1 MRHRRRT
8 PSLLVSAACS
18 AALVLVVS
26 ACSSSSSSD
35 SASTSAASVPSDSA
49 TVTTATDGTQPGG
62 SIASTSAAAPT
73 TTVDAALTDP
83 VGKYL
88 ITSVPK
94 GYRVQDDDLAN
105 TGAADLARAAE
116 EDGASD
122 AQSFLEGIGYQHG
135 YRRIWATQDF
145 GRSIYVALDLLS
157 NEAGAKAYCERT
169 AQNMR
174 NKASLVEGFGVE
186 GRANAVGVRVSDESG
201 SASAVFEAKGSWCIE
216 VLSAGTNDIP
226 AASQREQAATLFL
239 AQYDALTA

>member
-1 MRHRRRT
+1 M
-8 PSLLVSAACS
+8 LA
-18 AALVLVVS
+18 VS
-26 ACSSSSSSD
+26 ACSSSGSSD
-35 SASTSAASVPSDSA
+35 SATTSAAVPA
-49 TVTTATDGTQPGG
+49 ATDNTRPDG
-62 SIASTSAAAPT
+62 STAATSAAAPT

-83 VGKYL
+83 AGKYL

-105 TGAADLARAAE
+105 TGAADLTRAAE

-122 AQSFLEGIGYQHG
+122 ARSFLEGIGYQHG

-145 GRSIYVALDLLS
+145 GRSIYVALDLLA

-174 NKASLVEGFGVE
+174 NKASLVEAFGVE
-186 GRANAVGVRVSDESG
+186 GRPTAVGVRVSDESG

-216 VLSAGTNDIP
+216 VLAGGTNDVP
-226 AASQREQAATLFL
+226 VASQREQAASLFL